1 MLYNFQTVLMAVED
15 ALQADTVSSADTAEV
30 LELLRLWH

>member
-1 MLYNFQTVLMAVED
+1 MAAEE

-30 LELLRLWH
+30 LKLFRPWHWIEYTWLNL